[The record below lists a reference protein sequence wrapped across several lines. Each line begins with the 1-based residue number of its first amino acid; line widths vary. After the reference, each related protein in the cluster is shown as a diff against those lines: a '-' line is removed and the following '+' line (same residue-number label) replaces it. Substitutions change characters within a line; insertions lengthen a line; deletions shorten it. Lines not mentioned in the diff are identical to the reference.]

1 VRGDEKEFR
10 HEGRDRREGGRKFGE
25 GAVKFKNS
33 KDRQVNGTENFRF
46 SCWAAGIFGDGY
58 VDRWEGTESWVE
70 EGEEMKVMMGAGGGG
85 ESEGGKTGPNETE
98 QKRGG
103 M

>member
-10 HEGRDRREGGRKFGE
+10 HEGRDRREGGGKFGE

-85 ESEGGKTGPNETE
+85 WGVGRRQNWSK
-98 QKRGG
+98 
-103 M
+103 